1 MSSLTPESI
10 RPSVDD
16 ETCQEWID
24 ALRSMVREEGKQAT
38 KALLDALDQEAR
50 VLGVGQTKAPFSA
63 YQNTIS
69 LEDQPSYPGHLEL
82 EQRIT
87 SMIRWNAL
95 AMVVRAN
102 QAYGELGG
110 HIASYAS
117 CAEIFEVGFNHFFR
131 ARTDSLMGIW
141 CIFNLT
147 QRLASMHAPIWK
159 IVCQNATLPTI
170 GKRFQGKD
178 YAHTPTPG

>member
-69 LEDQPSYPGHLEL
+69 LEDQPSYPGDLEL

-131 ARTDSLMGIW
+131 ARTDSFDGDL
-141 CIFNLT
+141 
-147 QRLASMHAPIWK
+147 
-159 IVCQNATLPTI
+159 VY
-170 GKRFQGKD
+170 FQPVFKKSR
-178 YAHTPTPG
+178 